1 MPTDRISG
9 VVLHVALDPITGA
22 WSVMRDLALAQA
34 SSGRY
39 AAVGIG
45 VITSS
50 AWPDC
55 YAREFMELRLPTY
68 QSKTLNVFGTA
79 QFLWQRLQRLPTSE
93 WVRDLMKT
101 SGVSQAVV
109 HFHNAWMSGVFLPL
123 GMAAHGNVRVV
134 ATMHGMFANFN
145 RRPLRHCLHHWMASR
160 LVRNHARLTSV
171 DRAGTIQAERLL
183 GIPREL
189 FTIIPNGV
197 AEDQTLR
204 ASRWNGEGVFQ
215 LGYLGNLEER
225 KGWQIG
231 AQAVLE
237 LTTQG
242 KQIRYIIA
250 GAGPQS
256 AQAITLQQRH
266 PGVIEYVGH
275 VTQPRKNLLPRLHAL
290 ALMSSNEGLPM
301 SIIEALSIGLP
312 VIATRVG
319 GIPEAVKDDVSGL
332 LVSRNPESLA
342 QAILRLYDHPKVHA
356 RIGSEGKSVFLRSF
370 ELSQV
375 VQQYHSLYLDSLQQ
389 PRVPLISDLHEPKR
403 RPAALCD

>member
-1 MPTDRISG
+1 
-9 VVLHVALDPITGA
+9 
-22 WSVMRDLALAQA
+22 
-34 SSGRY
+34 
-39 AAVGIG
+39 
-45 VITSS
+45 
-50 AWPDC
+50 
-55 YAREFMELRLPTY
+55 
-68 QSKTLNVFGTA
+68 
-79 QFLWQRLQRLPTSE
+79 
-93 WVRDLMKT
+93 
-101 SGVSQAVV
+101 
-109 HFHNAWMSGVFLPL
+109 
-123 GMAAHGNVRVV
+123 
-134 ATMHGMFANFN
+134 
-145 RRPLRHCLHHWMASR
+145 MASR
-160 LVRNHARLTSV
+160 LIRNHARLTSV

-183 GIPREL
+183 GIPQEL
-189 FTIIPNGV
+189 FRVIPNGV
-197 AEDQTLR
+197 AEDQTLIT
-204 ASRWNGEGVFQ
+204 SRWNGEGVFQ

-225 KGWQIG
+225 KGWQIS

-237 LTTQG
+237 LTAQG
-242 KQIRYIIA
+242 KQIRYVIA
-250 GAGPQS
+250 GGGPQS
-256 AQAITLQQRH
+256 AQAKTLQQRH

-375 VQQYHSLYLDSLQQ
+375 VQQYHSLYLESLQQ